1 MNFDTIIYRQ
11 LKTNA
16 QHRCHAEMAACA
28 MREEV
33 RTGSGREV
41 EEIREREYAREEGG
55 EISSGREKIKVRV
68 DADSLSFE

>member
-1 MNFDTIIYRQ
+1 
-11 LKTNA
+11 
-16 QHRCHAEMAACA
+16 
-28 MREEV
+28 V